1 MTLLP
6 NLLLRV
12 FQECLI
18 MPINNNINLAGNFDA
33 QSVEINFYE
42 ILMFI
47 CMRKI
52 NFIFDFFFEI
62 L

>member
-18 MPINNNINLAGNFDA
+18 MPINNDNINLAGNFDA
-33 QSVEINFYE
+33 QSVE